1 MPLRGQTTT
10 ANSKGRLQPHQQ
22 GRVSNLK
29 LAKPISN
36 ASAAVA
42 TRGHGGA
49 RRFGRELKARRAM
62 SGAAGPERSRNN
74 IHFKKTKIAP
84 TGVLMI

>member
-10 ANSKGRLQPHQQ
+10 ANSKGRLQPYEQ

-29 LAKPISN
+29 LAKPISYAN
-36 ASAAVA
+36 AAVA

-49 RRFGRELKARRAM
+49 RRFE
-62 SGAAGPERSRNN
+62 GAAGP
-74 IHFKKTKIAP
+74 
-84 TGVLMI
+84 